1 MIYAGIV
8 THDEELALKL
18 RRVLGETMGQLGK
31 SLGCFSYENSYVFL
45 NEWRRGERHFDVLLM
60 DLSLLE
66 EGTVEAAQTV
76 KDRFPDTEMVWFSKT
91 ADQALSAFRLG
102 VCHYLVLPV
111 SDEEIREAILR
122 CVARLTQNF
131 QRKILVKSGTSQK
144 IISLSQL
151 EAVVSDDHHQVLYLS
166 DGSTMEVR
174 LRLSEMQDRLEG
186 RSPFHFLSP
195 GRGILVNA
203 EAVVSFDADTLHL
216 QSGREL
222 PISKRR
228 YGEFKRAME
237 KQLAGK

>member
-8 THDEELALKL
+8 SHDEALSLRL

-45 NEWRRGERHFDVLLM
+45 NEWHRGERHFDILLM

-66 EGTVEAAQTV
+66 EGTVEAAQVV
-76 KDRFPDTEMVWFSKT
+76 KARFPDTEMVWFSKS
-91 ADQALSAFRLG
+91 ADQAISAFRLG
-102 VCHYLVLPV
+102 VCHYLLLPV
-111 SDEEIREAILR
+111 SDEDIREAVLR
-122 CVARLTQNF
+122 CVSHLAQNF
-131 QRKILVKSGTSQK
+131 QRKIVVKCGTSQEV
-144 IISLSQL
+144 IYVSQL

-166 DGSTMEVR
+166 DGRAMEVR

-203 EAVVSFDADTLHL
+203 EAVTSFDADTLHL
-216 QSGREL
+216 RSGKEL

-237 KQLAGK
+237 NLVASS